1 MTIRER
7 IAREYI
13 RRWLPDFHLSYNPG
27 KSPEYRKAVDKPM
40 NDMRDK
46 YALHGFEDYERRK
59 EDGITET
66 CR

>member
-27 KSPEYRKAVDKPM
+27 KSPEYRKAIDKPM
-40 NDMRDK
+40 NDMRDR
-46 YALHGFEDYERRK
+46 YAMNMEEVK
-59 EDGITET
+59 ENWLTEAS
-66 CR
+66 R